1 MTTAIPRERA
11 TQTRLPFS
19 IGSPKLLRRSNTS
32 KTKRRAFVKKSHTRR
47 NISILATLVVVVII
61 VIGLSG
67 AFSPAPTYVMVVH
80 VYDSTKGSPQT
91 LYNFTD
97 AMAIH
102 NVTVTVSGPGYPET
116 TRGPAPYGIVAWG
129 PDDQLK
135 AGSYQIKVSSSG
147 YATYTETY
155 VLGPNCFD
163 KTPDEQC
170 HPLVPMNPIA

>member
-1 MTTAIPRERA
+1 M
-11 TQTRLPFS
+11 PFS
-19 IGSPKLLRRSNTS
+19 IGSPKLLRRSYTS
-32 KTKRRAFVKKSHTRR
+32 KTKRRAVAKGSHTRR

-67 AFSPAPTYVMVVH
+67 ALSPAPTYVMVVH

-97 AMAIH
+97 AMAVH
-102 NVTVTVSGPGYPET
+102 NVTVTVSGPGFPAT

-135 AGSYQIKVSSSG
+135 AGLYQIKVSASG
-147 YATYTETY
+147 YATNTVNY

-163 KTPDEQC
+163 KTPNDEQC
-170 HPLVPMNPIA
+170 HPLVPMNPI